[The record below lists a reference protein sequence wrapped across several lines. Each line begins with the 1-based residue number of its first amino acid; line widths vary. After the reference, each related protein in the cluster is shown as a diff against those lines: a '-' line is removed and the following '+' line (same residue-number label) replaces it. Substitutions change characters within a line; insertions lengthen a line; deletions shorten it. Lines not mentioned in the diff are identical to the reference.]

1 MTREQLNE
9 LNALVAESDAL
20 TVALANLE
28 AGGLL
33 FNAGIGPSA
42 DFTPPTPMG
51 MPPMAPMGMA
61 SAVTVPVRGDIPASL
76 MTELTTYLT
85 ARKAAVDGQ
94 LAASG
99 ATADPASAGE
109 QQAPQAA
116 PQRPQQPP
124 QGMQR
129 PGQPQ
134 QPPQQRR

>member
-20 TVALANLE
+20 TAALANLE

-42 DFTPPTPMG
+42 EFVAPTPMG

-99 ATADPASAGE
+99 ATADPASAGG
-109 QQAPQAA
+109 QQAA

-134 QPPQQRR
+134 QQPQPQRR